1 MSLKSMLMPAVTA
14 WWLSPARRQ
23 RLRASAERR
32 RIRQGQV
39 HTVQYFHQADD
50 PYSALMVQCLPSL
63 LARYDIALDAH
74 VVSPPSDAAA
84 PDRERLI
91 AYSRKDAAWLAQQ
104 HGLTFVDPGH
114 QPSTHAL
121 DHAVAACVMAI
132 EQGTFVAQAQQIST
146 SLWATTASGTE
157 SQTHAP
163 EATTHAV
170 QAHLQ
175 ASDAC
180 RERSGHY
187 SGGML
192 YYAGEWYWGLD
203 RLHHLESRLQAL
215 GAARP
220 GTNGFMFAPEAATHW
235 PQLDEPAVVDFF
247 FSFRSPYSHIA
258 AFRLFALTRETN
270 IQVRLRY
277 VLPMVMRGLVVP
289 RNKRMYISQDA
300 AREAERLG
308 IDFGRIC
315 DPVGRP
321 TERGLSLMPLAESH
335 GLGQAY
341 VLSFMRGVWSEG
353 LDAGS
358 DRDLRTITDRAGLL
372 WTEVCIA
379 LEKTQWRK
387 TAEINRQ
394 EMLNL
399 GLWGVP
405 SFRLDDTAVW
415 GQDRLSA
422 LEQTLRQRRH
432 TGL

>member
-1 MSLKSMLMPAVTA
+1 MSFKSLLMPAITA
-14 WWLSPARRQ
+14 WWLSPARR
-23 RLRASAERR
+23 RRMRASAERR
-32 RIRQGQV
+32 RIRRGQV
-39 HTVQYFHQADD
+39 HTVHYFHQADD

-74 VVSPPSDAAA
+74 LVSPPSDAAA

-114 QPSTHAL
+114 QPPAQAL
-121 DHAVAACVMAI
+121 DHAIASCVAAI
-132 EQGTFVAQAQQIST
+132 EQGTFMEKACQYSNT
-146 SLWATTASGTE
+146 LWTTTALSAEPSKPSTG
-157 SQTHAP
+157 AK
-163 EATTHAV
+163 AMAV
-170 QAHLQ
+170 KAHLQ
-175 ASDAC
+175 ASDAR
-180 RERSGHY
+180 RERLGHY

-215 GAARP
+215 GAAKP
-220 GTNGFMFAPEAATHW
+220 GTRGFMFSPEAATHW
-235 PQLDEPAVVDFF
+235 PKLDEPAVVDFF

-258 AFRLFALTRETN
+258 AFRLFALTRDTN

-277 VLPMVMRGLVVP
+277 VLPMVMRGLAVP

-308 IDFGRIC
+308 IAFGRIC

-321 TERGLSLMPLAESH
+321 TERGLSLMPLAESR

-372 WTEVCIA
+372 WPEVCIA
-379 LEKTQWRK
+379 LEKTQWRE
-387 TAEINRQ
+387 TAEAHRQ
-394 EMLNL
+394 DMLNL

-422 LEQTLRQRRH
+422 LEQVLRDRNR
-432 TGL
+432 TAL